1 MGAEQ
6 IGCIVFRQRN
16 EKLEFLLLK
25 RISEK
30 GGFWQ
35 SITGEVENESL
46 KDAVL
51 REAKEETGID
61 KSTIKRIIEN
71 VNSFDYE
78 NENKGCIVREYVFGL
93 EVSSQQEISLDKNIY
108 KEHDKFKWAS
118 LEEALKLL
126 KWDTS
131 KESVRKL
138 VDKLK

>member
-1 MGAEQ
+1 MGAKQ
-6 IGCIVFRQRN
+6 IGCVVFRQN
-16 EKLEFLLLK
+16 NNQLEFLLLK
-25 RISEK
+25 RVPEK

-35 SITGEVENESL
+35 SITGEVEDENL

-51 REAKEETGID
+51 REAKEEAGIEKD
-61 KSTIKRIIEN
+61 AVLRLIEN

-78 NENKGCIVREYVFGL
+78 NDKKGCIVREYVFGL